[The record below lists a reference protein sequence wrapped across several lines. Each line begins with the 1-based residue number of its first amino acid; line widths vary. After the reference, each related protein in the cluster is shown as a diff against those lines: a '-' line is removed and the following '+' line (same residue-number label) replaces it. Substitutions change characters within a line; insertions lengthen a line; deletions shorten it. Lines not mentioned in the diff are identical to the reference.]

1 MGCKLDDTQPQVI
14 RVVVA
19 SKISHDLLD
28 SVLHSPEVVLADTSR
43 LVENNDYV
51 SFLNA
56 CFGCIMPWLDVVGGV
71 DICRNFSS
79 TRLVMV

>member
-19 SKISHDLLD
+19 SEIPHDLLD
-28 SVLHSPEVVLADTSR
+28 SVLHSPEVVLTDTSR
-43 LVENNDYV
+43 LVENNDDV
-51 SFLNA
+51 SFLDA
-56 CFGCIMPWLDVVGGV
+56 CFGWIMPWLDVVGGV

>member
-19 SKISHDLLD
+19 SEIPHDLLD
-28 SVLHSPEVVLADTSR
+28 SVLHSPKVVLADTSR
-43 LVENNDYV
+43 LVENNDDV
-51 SFLNA
+51 SFLDA
-56 CFGCIMPWLDVVGGV
+56 CFGWIMPWLDVVGGV